1 MTLGDPTGIGPEV
14 VVCALTGWTGPRPVL
29 HGHAEVIARAAALRG
44 VAVPDAEVRPPAGID
59 DPFAHPGPTQ
69 LAQLRAATAAA
80 RAGEVDAL
88 VTAPIQ
94 KRTIAAAGFAF
105 PGHTEF
111 LGAEAGSA
119 RVAMLFAGPRLRVLL
134 ATIHLP
140 LREVPAA
147 LTVDGLSGL
156 IVLGVREL
164 SRDFGLARPRVAVT
178 GLNPHAGEGGQLGAE
193 EAAIIAPA
201 MQAAREALVREGI
214 PVELRGPLPADVAFR
229 PALHGEVD
237 LVVAMYHDQ
246 ALIPVKLIDFAQTVN
261 VTLGL
266 PYVRTS
272 PPHGT
277 AHDLA
282 WTGRA
287 DATPMR
293 SALELAV
300 ALAARRRESSRK

>member
-1 MTLGDPTGIGPEV
+1 
-14 VVCALTGWTGPRPVL
+14 
-29 HGHAEVIARAAALRG
+29 
-44 VAVPDAEVRPPAGID
+44 
-59 DPFAHPGPTQ
+59 
-69 LAQLRAATAAA
+69 
-80 RAGEVDAL
+80 
-88 VTAPIQ
+88 
-94 KRTIAAAGFAF
+94 
-105 PGHTEF
+105 
-111 LGAEAGSA
+111 
-119 RVAMLFAGPRLRVLL
+119 
-134 ATIHLP
+134 
-140 LREVPAA
+140 
-147 LTVDGLSGL
+147 
-156 IVLGVREL
+156 
-164 SRDFGLARPRVAVT
+164 VT

>member
-1 MTLGDPTGIGPEV
+1 MV
-14 VVCALTGWTGPRPVL
+14 RALAGWTGPRPVL
-29 HGHAEVIARAAALRG
+29 HGHVEVIARAASLCG
-44 VAVPDAEVRPPAGID
+44 VPVPDAEVRPPAGVD
-59 DPFAHPGPTQ
+59 DPFAHPGEAQ
-69 LAQLRAATAAA
+69 LGQLRAAVAAA
-80 RAGEVDAL
+80 RRGELDAL

-94 KRTIAAAGFAF
+94 KQTIAAAGFAF

-111 LGAEAGSA
+111 LGAEAGSD

-140 LREVPAA
+140 LVAVPAA
-147 LTVDGLSGL
+147 LTVEGLSGL

-164 SRDFGLARPRVAVT
+164 ARDFGIDRPRVAVT
-178 GLNPHAGEGGQLGAE
+178 GLNPHAGEGGQLGHE
-193 EAAIIAPA
+193 ERAIIEPA
-201 MQAAREALVREGI
+201 MQEAREALSREGI
-214 PVELRGPLPADVAFR
+214 AVDLRGPLPADVAFR

-246 ALIPVKLIDFAQTVN
+246 ALIPVKLIDFEQTVN

-277 AHDLA
+277 AHDIA

-293 SALELAV
+293 SALDLAV
-300 ALAARRRESSRK
+300 ALAARRSSGVKRK